1 MPPEDHHINAEGYIT
16 IEKITASAV
25 EEFYEAKEP
34 GRRRAQI
41 NAPDRIDF
49 WADAESGVGLHAAS
63 SRTRVGQGSGA
74 REFGQVLAAA
84 RLHHDLGAPSRHIG
98 VFAQRFGIDVQPT
111 APRADLAFEFE
122 LQSGFADVP
131 ARVAVRSGLRGS
143 LLRLPYPS
151 LQTTACR

>member
-49 WADAESGVGLHAAS
+49 WADAESGVGLHA
-63 SRTRVGQGSGA
+63 
-74 REFGQVLAAA
+74 E
-84 RLHHDLGAPSRHIG
+84 
-98 VFAQRFGIDVQPT
+98 VQW
-111 APRADLAFEFE
+111 
-122 LQSGFADVP
+122 ADVRHLRFKLKESVPLSDQCYHYSEHAPEREVRCLP
-131 ARVAVRSGLRGS
+131 AKDR
-143 LLRLPYPS
+143 P
-151 LQTTACR
+151 